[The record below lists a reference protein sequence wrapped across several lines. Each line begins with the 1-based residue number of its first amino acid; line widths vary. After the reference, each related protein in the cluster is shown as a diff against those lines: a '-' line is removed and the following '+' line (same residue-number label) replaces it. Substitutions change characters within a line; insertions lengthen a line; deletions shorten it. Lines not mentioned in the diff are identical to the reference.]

1 MSGVELIESPG
12 AALDEA
18 EVHCV
23 QGHQRGCA
31 YHSADLESVEMAV
44 TCERFTC

>member
-31 YHSADLESVEMAV
+31 YNSADLESVDLANG
-44 TCERFTC
+44 CDL